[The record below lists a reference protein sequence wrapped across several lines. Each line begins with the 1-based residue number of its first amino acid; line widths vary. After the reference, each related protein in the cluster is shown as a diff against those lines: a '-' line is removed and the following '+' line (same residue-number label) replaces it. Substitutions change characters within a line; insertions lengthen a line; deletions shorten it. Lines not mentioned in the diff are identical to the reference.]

1 MLLFRQPMA
10 PLPVIVV
17 LFMAMTGT
25 KRTRREQTMLRVPID
40 QNVHKK
46 SKLKCMAVATT
57 MAKQI
62 ERLMEDFVKGRI
74 HAERA

>member
-1 MLLFRQPMA
+1 
-10 PLPVIVV
+10 
-17 LFMAMTGT
+17 
-25 KRTRREQTMLRVPID
+25 MLRVPID

>member
-1 MLLFRQPMA
+1 
-10 PLPVIVV
+10 
-17 LFMAMTGT
+17 MTGT
-25 KRTRREQTMLRVPID
+25 KHTRREEMMLQVPID
-40 QNVHKK
+40 RNLHKK
-46 SKLKCMAVATT
+46 FKLKCMAVAT

>member
-10 PLPVIVV
+10 PLAVIVV

-25 KRTRREQTMLRVPID
+25 KQTRGEQTMLQVPID
-40 QNVHKK
+40 QNLHQKF
-46 SKLKCMAVATT
+46 KLKCMAVATI

-62 ERLMEDFVKGRI
+62 ERLLEEFVKGRI

>member
-1 MLLFRQPMA
+1 MLQ
-10 PLPVIVV
+10 
-17 LFMAMTGT
+17 
-25 KRTRREQTMLRVPID
+25 VPID
-40 QNVHKK
+40 RNLHKK
-46 SKLKCMAVATT
+46 FKLKCMAVAT